1 MGAVILLL
9 SQAGCTQNPNPF
21 PWHKK
26 SVNEI
31 AQEVTVIIDSCNSGS
46 GVIFQKQG
54 NTYSVLTAR
63 HVVSNDNDVDCL
75 VITPDEEIHQAKANK
90 FKVYE
95 GLDLAVMQFESS
107 KDYPVGELEKSE
119 KATLGQKIYIAGAP
133 IPNETITKR
142 TLRVSDGTIISTPT
156 EGTLG
161 RTLVYSNTTKQG
173 MSGGPVLDE
182 KGWVIGIHTAAD
194 PKDGGRE
201 AYGIPI
207 QKFLTGKVSQKPKDQ
222 DADTYL
228 SKGFALSLKKDYKEA
243 ITNYDQAIK
252 LNPNLAEAYNNRGN
266 ARSHLADN
274 LGAIADYTQAIKL
287 NPNLAEAYNNRGN
300 VRDDLGDK
308 QGAIADYDQA
318 IKLNPNWANAYI
330 GRGHVRSELGD
341 KQGALTD
348 FDQGIKLNPNVA
360 EAYYNRGH
368 ARSEL
373 GDKQGAIADYDQ
385 GIKLNPN
392 VAAAYNN
399 RGGVRFELGDKQ
411 SAFTDFD
418 QAIKLNPNF
427 ALAYNNKGQAHSEL
441 GDKQGA
447 IDDYTQAI
455 KLNPNFAAAYGN
467 RGVARSELGDKS
479 GAIKDLLKAAEL
491 FQQQGSQKGY
501 QQALEVLKK
510 LQ

>member
-1 MGAVILLL
+1 MKPRFSAGLMGAVMILLL
-9 SQAGCTQNPNPF
+9 SQAGCTQK
-21 PWHKK
+21 KK

-31 AQEVTVIIDSCNSGS
+31 AKEVTVFIDGCSWGS
-46 GVIFQKQG
+46 GVIFQKEG

-63 HVVSNDNDVDCL
+63 HVVSNDVDCL
-75 VITPDEEIHQAKANK
+75 VITPDGETHQAKANK

-107 KDYPVGELEKSE
+107 KEYQRGELEKSE
-119 KATLGQKIYIAGAP
+119 KATLGQKISIAGAP

-161 RTLVYSNTTKQG
+161 RTLVYNNTSKQG

-182 KGWVIGIHTAAD
+182 QGWVIGIHTAAD

-266 ARSHLADN
+266 
-274 LGAIADYTQAIKL
+274 
-287 NPNLAEAYNNRGN
+287 

-348 FDQGIKLNPNVA
+348 F
-360 EAYYNRGH
+360 
-368 ARSEL
+368 
-373 GDKQGAIADYDQ
+373 DQ